1 MNIQVASDLH
11 LDKLLG
17 KVSKSYMN
25 SLIVPNIPNTDIL
38 ILAGDICH
46 IEDTQKFS
54 FFFDYLN
61 NNFSYI
67 IYIPGNHEFYNK
79 NSQSVDEL
87 NKYMINFL
95 SQYNNFIY
103 LYNKSVLI
111 EDILFTGS
119 CLWCNPSVEPPSWFH
134 VNVNKDDIVKMYK
147 ESVEYLNKVSELEY
161 EKHIV
166 ITHYPPISMNKN
178 MNKDNSKYNEYYT
191 NDNIILSSSPKYWV
205 FGHTHKN
212 FYENINNTIYVS
224 NQRRDKN
231 YKNSFVISL

>member
-1 MNIQVASDLH
+1 MNILNIQVASDLH
-11 LDKLLG
+11 LDKLIG

-25 SLIVPNIPNTDIL
+25 SLVVPNSDIL

-46 IEDTQKFS
+46 IEDVEKFS
-54 FFFDYLN
+54 FFFEYLN
-61 NNFSYI
+61 NRFSYI

-79 NSQSVDEL
+79 NSKSIDEL
-87 NKYMINFL
+87 NKFMINFL
-95 SQYNNFIY
+95 SKYNKFIY

-134 VNVNKDDIVKMYK
+134 IDINKDDIIEMYK
-147 ESVEYLNKVSELEY
+147 ESVNYLNKVSELEY
-161 EKHIV
+161 EKHVV
-166 ITHYPPISMNKN
+166 ITHYPPINTNKN
-178 MNKDNSKYNEYYT
+178 NTKYSEYDEYYT
-191 NDNIILSSSPKYWV
+191 NDDIILSSSPKYWV

-212 FYENINNTIYVS
+212 FYEKINNTIYVS